1 MSTSRVD
8 RILNFRR
15 VSDSV
20 GTAGQPTAE
29 QFADI
34 KAAGYDVVI
43 NLAMPDSTNAIPNE
57 AELVAAHGMEYVHIP
72 VVWEEPGEQDLQ
84 RFLEAMR
91 RYQGHRVF
99 VHCAMN
105 WRVSAFVFLLQVIEQ
120 QVDQETSRQ
129 ALDEVWQPN
138 AIWEAFISKVLQ
150 KHGVREQRGR

>member
-1 MSTSRVD
+1 MSTSSVD
-8 RILNFRR
+8 LILNFRE
-15 VSDSV
+15 VSDLI

-29 QFADI
+29 QLADI

-57 AELVAAHGMEYVHIP
+57 AELVAAQGMEYVHIP
-72 VVWEEPGEQDLQ
+72 VVWEEPREQDLQ

-105 WRVSAFVFLLQVIEQ
+105 WRVSAFIFLRQVIEQ
-120 QVDQETSRQ
+120 QVGRDTARQ
-129 ALDEVWQPN
+129 ALGEVWQPN
-138 AIWEAFISKVLQ
+138 ATWEAFIARVLE
-150 KHGVREQRGR
+150 KHGVRDW